1 MKRKI
6 IILCITAFGA
16 LLFAI
21 ATGSVTVAPIEIIRI
36 ILYRTIGAGSAEG
49 ISAAN
54 NAIIWNLRLPRT
66 LLAFVVGGM
75 LSVSGAIMQSTLRNP
90 LASPF
95 TMGVSSGAS
104 LGAALVIF
112 SGVAFFPMLTLPAAG
127 FAMGMGTMIIAMVLA
142 SRIDGMME
150 NNTIILMGMVI
161 SLFINALTMLLMA
174 LQREF
179 MQQIIIWQMGSFA
192 MRDWPPLAI
201 LTPVFAAGL
210 LIALRYNREMDIMT
224 FGEDSAKTLGV
235 NLTRVKWTLL
245 LTAALLSG
253 SAISFVGIIG
263 FVELIAPHIVRRI
276 FGARHSLVIPLSA
289 VLGGSIMVLGDLVAR
304 TIMAPA
310 ELPIGVI
317 TALIGAPFF
326 AYIYFSRRGQNA

>member
-1 MKRKI
+1 MKKKI
-6 IILCITAFGA
+6 IILCTIAIGT

-21 ATGSVTVAPIEIIRI
+21 ALGSVTVAPVEIMRI
-36 ILYRTIGAGSAEG
+36 ILHRTLGLGSVEG

-54 NAIIWNLRLPRT
+54 NAIIWNLRLPRA

-112 SGVAFFPMLTLPAAG
+112 SGIAFLPMLTLPAAG
-127 FAMGMGTMIIAMVLA
+127 FVMGMVIMLVAMLLA

-150 NNTIILMGMVI
+150 NNTIVLMGMVI

-192 MRDWPPLAI
+192 MRDWPPIAI
-201 LTPVFAAGL
+201 LAPIAAVGL
-210 LIALRYNREMDIMT
+210 FIALRYHREMDIMT
-224 FGEDSAKTLGV
+224 FGEDTAKTLGV
-235 NLTRVKWTLL
+235 NLKRVKWTLL
-245 LTAALLSG
+245 LTAAMLSG
-253 SAISFVGIIG
+253 SAIAFVGIIG

-289 VLGGSIMVLGDLVAR
+289 VLGGSFMVLADLVAR
-304 TIMAPA
+304 TIMPPA

-326 AYIYFSRRGQNA
+326 AYIYFARRNRA

>member
-1 MKRKI
+1 MKRKV
-6 IILCITAFGA
+6 IILCIIAIGT

-21 ATGSVTVAPIEIIRI
+21 AIGGVNVAPMEIIRI
-36 ILYRTIGAGSAEG
+36 ILNRTLGIGNVDD

-54 NAIIWNLRLPRT
+54 SAIIWNLRLPRA

-112 SGVAFFPMLTLPAAG
+112 SGIAFLPMLTLPTAG
-127 FAMGMGTMIIAMVLA
+127 FVMGMATMVVAMFLA

-150 NNTIILMGMVI
+150 NNTIVLMGMVI

-179 MQQIIIWQMGSFA
+179 MQQIIIWQMGSVA
-192 MRDWPPLAI
+192 MRDWPPIAI
-201 LTPVFAAGL
+201 LAPVLALGL
-210 LIALRYNREMDIMT
+210 FIALRYHREMDIMT
-224 FGEDSAKTLGV
+224 FGEDTAKTLGV
-235 NLTRVKWTLL
+235 NLKRVKWTLL

-289 VLGGSIMVLGDLVAR
+289 MMGGTIMVLADLVAR
-304 TIMAPA
+304 TIMRPE
-310 ELPIGVI
+310 ELPIGII

-326 AYIYFSRRGQNA
+326 AYIYFAKRKETA